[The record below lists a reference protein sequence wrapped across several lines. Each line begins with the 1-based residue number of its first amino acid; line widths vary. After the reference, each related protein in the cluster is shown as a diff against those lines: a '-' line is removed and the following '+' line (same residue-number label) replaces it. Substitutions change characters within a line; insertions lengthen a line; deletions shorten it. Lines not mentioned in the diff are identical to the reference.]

1 MQKLTSLLLIGLLFF
16 SNINAISIKKNYLG
30 LSSKKGIL
38 SDILKGNIEVEKE
51 QNDEYTKLTFKIY
64 KDKALKDK
72 SKQDVNQVAKTI
84 ADYLMGQKQVPKQV
98 QQAVQDAVD
107 QLQELAQEQDVTSQQ
122 VQEAVEQLIDQLPK
136 DVAQ

>member
-1 MQKLTSLLLIGLLFF
+1 MLFGLCFF
-16 SNINAISIKKNYLG
+16 YNINAISIKKNYLG

-38 SDILKGNIEVEKE
+38 SDILKNNIEVEKE

-64 KDKALKDK
+64 KDK
-72 SKQDVNQVAKTI
+72 SNQDVNQVAKSI

-107 QLQELAQEQDVTSQQ
+107 QLTKDAVKQVQQ
-122 VQEAVEQLIDQLPK
+122 VV
-136 DVAQ
+136 